1 MDIEKYYIKYLKYKT
16 KYINLQKQQ
25 GGAKDYAIIIIWIN
39 YSLESLKNDTNKNID
54 NKTIYRGR
62 NSDEFNK
69 NILDK
74 LLSCQKCHPDADI
87 YLGYDSRMTD
97 IISIENTRK
106 LLEPH
111 KIILFDLITLIDDK
125 FIENIRSFTQ
135 NYIDIKDAYKLIKD
149 YDYGMNGI
157 PNIPAFSS
165 LKRHQIDKY
174 NDIFWYITKEY
185 ILDIILGTNNKE
197 PSPLYFRVD
206 MWRLILTLHLSKQY
220 DYVVYSDIDI
230 NPEQKY
236 LKNREMLFDNQ
247 TQLWLDTIGFVVCNS
262 NEKSTLYE
270 NGFHMMKSDEKTYEG
285 IMTVCIYMNI
295 IRFIMYM
302 IGLFFIDTDYC
313 LEDIFKQ
320 IVYVSYEQLFV
331 YLHFLHNNI
340 QLYAKNNN
348 NDYIELNEK
357 TDIIPMLGINCRNKG
372 KYSCS
377 FLQFKKLDKYY
388 KFINMIGSYRII
400 DDMTDIY
407 RSNLSIKEQPTKTI
421 IADGSTMVSADCKK
435 INRIIADEGQYVE

>member
-16 KYINLQKQQ
+16 KYINLQKQY
-25 GGAKDYAIIIIWIN
+25 GGAKDYAIIFIWIN

-54 NKTIYRGR
+54 YKTIYRGR

-74 LLSCQKCHPDADI
+74 LLSWQKCHPDADI

-97 IISIENTRK
+97 IISIENTRR

-125 FIENIRSFTQ
+125 FIENIQSFTQ
-135 NYIDIKDAYKLIKD
+135 NYIDINDAYKLIGE

-157 PNIPAFSS
+157 PNIPEFNS
-165 LKRHQIDKY
+165 LKRHQINKY

-206 MWRLILTLHLSKQY
+206 MWRLILTLYLSKQY
-220 DYVVYSDIDI
+220 NYVVYSDIDV
-230 NPEQKY
+230 NPEQEY
-236 LKNREMLFDNQ
+236 LKIREMLFDEQ
-247 TQLWLDTIGFVVCNS
+247 TKLWLDTIGFVVCNS
-262 NEKSTLYE
+262 NEKSPLYE
-270 NGFHMMKSDEKTYEG
+270 NGFHIMKSNDKTYEG

-302 IGLFFIDTDYC
+302 IGLFFIDNDYC

-331 YLHFLHNNI
+331 YLHYLHNNVS
-340 QLYAKNNN
+340 LFALK
-348 NDYIELNEK
+348 DKEYIEIKEK
-357 TDIIPMLGINCRNKG
+357 NDIIPMLGMNCRNKG
-372 KYSCS
+372 KYSCT
-377 FLQFKKLDKYY
+377 FLKFKKEQKYY
-388 KFINMIGSYRII
+388 DFIEQIKPYRQI
-400 DDMTDIY
+400 DITDNKY
-407 RSNLSIKEQPTKTI
+407 RSSLQIKENPTKI
-421 IADGSTMVSADCKK
+421 IIIGGSTMVSADCHK
-435 INRIIADEGQYVE
+435 INRVIEDERRYIE